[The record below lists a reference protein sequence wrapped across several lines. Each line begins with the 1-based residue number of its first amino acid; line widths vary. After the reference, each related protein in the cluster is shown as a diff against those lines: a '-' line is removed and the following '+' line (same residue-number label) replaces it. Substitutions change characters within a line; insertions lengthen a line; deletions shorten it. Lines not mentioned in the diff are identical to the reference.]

1 MLILHSSLLGSKERQ
16 WDTEKKQVYVHNS
29 ILEAP
34 EERTMKKGIK
44 KIFSEVPQTYELVN
58 HVLTFGLDVLWRRKA
73 AKIATEGRG
82 SRLLD
87 ICSGTGET
95 AIYLL
100 RSSGEGTAVV
110 AADFSDPMIR
120 KLEEK
125 PEADRI
131 LLTLADASSLP
142 FPDDTFDAITISFA
156 TRNISVTQD
165 HLSKCFSEFHRVL
178 RPGGVFVNME
188 TSQPPSGFIRRLF
201 HLYVRAFVRPMANSI
216 SGSKSSYAYL
226 ANSIL
231 NFCNAGE
238 LQDSIKQAGFPNVE
252 FDLLLFGIVAVHKA
266 IK

>member
-1 MLILHSSLLGSKERQ
+1 
-16 WDTEKKQVYVHNS
+16 
-29 ILEAP
+29 
-34 EERTMKKGIK
+34 
-44 KIFSEVPQTYELVN
+44 VN
-58 HVLTFGLDVLWRRKA
+58 HILTFGLDITWRRKA
-73 AKIATEGRG
+73 AKIATERKP

-100 RSSGEGTAVV
+100 RLADDGATVV

-120 KLEEK
+120 KLKEK

-142 FPDDTFDAITISFA
+142 FPDETFDAVTISFA
-156 TRNISVTQD
+156 TRNISMTQD

-178 RPGGVFVNME
+178 KPGGVFVNIE
-188 TSQPPSGFIRRLF
+188 TSQPPSRFMRRLF
-201 HLYVRAFVRPMANSI
+201 YWYVRAFIRPMANSI
-216 SGSKSSYAYL
+216 SRSKASYAYL

-231 NFCNAGE
+231 NFCDAEE
-238 LQDSIKQAGFPNVE
+238 LAESIRQAGFSHVE

-266 IK
+266 MV